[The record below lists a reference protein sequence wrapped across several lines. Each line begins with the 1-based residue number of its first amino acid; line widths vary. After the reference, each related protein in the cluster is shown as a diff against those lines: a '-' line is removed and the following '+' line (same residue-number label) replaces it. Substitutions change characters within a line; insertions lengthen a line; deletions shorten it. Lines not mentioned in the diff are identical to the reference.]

1 MEQRN
6 AGKVALCF
14 PGQLSKVPDELGGEM
29 SSGGE
34 KRFPHPF
41 FEKTWEKVGF
51 DLFSFF
57 FQQEEEDRC
66 LNLKLQVAS
75 YLLSMVSFDQY
86 CRKGGQGD
94 FIAEHSMGIYA
105 ALAAAEAMTFEE
117 GLEMVKGI
125 GLILERVE
133 GQSPGGLIVI
143 IGLASENIKEICSSV
158 EGDLYVANVNGSRQ
172 FVLSGDRKAI
182 ERGMEMALEQ
192 GAISAQR
199 LTFNTPLHSPLME
212 SIMSDVR
219 QFTSEFTIHP
229 PRTPVVSH
237 WGGGHLSDP
246 DEIRDFL
253 AEELSRPVDW
263 EGCVQYLLSVGVTC
277 FIEMGPH
284 DTLTRLIRWINR
296 DVKAL
301 SYGVRDII

>member
-1 MEQRN
+1 MVQRN
-6 AGKVALCF
+6 AGNVALCF
-14 PGQLSKVPDELGGEM
+14 PGQLSKVPDELGEM

-34 KRFPHPF
+34 KRSPHPF

-57 FQQEEEDRC
+57 FQREEEDRC
-66 LNLKLQVAS
+66 LNLKLQVTS

-86 CRKGGQGD
+86 CRKGGRGD
-94 FIAEHSMGIYA
+94 FITEHSMGIYA
-105 ALAAAEAMTFEE
+105 ALAAAEVMTFED

-133 GQSPGGLIVI
+133 EKSPGGLIVI
-143 IGLASENIKEICSSV
+143 IGLESENIKRICSSV
-158 EGDLYVANVNGSRQ
+158 EGDLYIANVNGSRQ
-172 FVLSGDRKAI
+172 FVLSGDRIAI
-182 ERGMEMALEQ
+182 EHGIELALQE

-199 LTFNTPLHSPLME
+199 LTFNIPLHSPLME
-212 SIMSDVR
+212 SVMKDVR
-219 QFTSEFTIHP
+219 QFITGFTIHP
-229 PRTPVVSH
+229 PRIPVVSH
-237 WGGGHLSDP
+237 WSGRHLNDP
-246 DEIRDFL
+246 NEIRDFL
-253 AEELSRPVDW
+253 VEELYRPVDW
-263 EGCVQYLLSVGVTC
+263 EGSVQYLLSIGVTC

-301 SYGVRDII
+301 SYGMHDIV